1 MKSLPLRALGALICL
16 APFASGEKIPEIGQ
30 AIPDAVMR
38 LPAPTSSGV
47 PTGIT
52 LAVATASESA
62 QTHVNMGL
70 NHLHFGWEFEAARHF
85 AAAMREDPNCLLA
98 HWGMVMA
105 LLEGA
110 PETISNRN
118 AAAERMVSL
127 IEANAGSPLERDYS
141 YALLKQLTDGPEAAA
156 NAFRKV
162 AGHFPNDMQSGVLVA
177 LFTRGGYDVSGE
189 ATPDQE
195 NSEKML
201 LDWIQKLPGNPV
213 PINALLTI
221 RAEAPDLSESLPYA
235 RELCIAHPEYPPFQ
249 HLLGHCEWRCGN
261 HREALNAFSK
271 SAALFEKWMSENKI
285 SAADC
290 PEWLD
295 AQCYRIV
302 TLNSMGRRQEAFD
315 AAIQLSETQIPAE
328 RKNSPGARVLWWDIK
343 TLPARLALDSGTV
356 PESIPNE
363 KLLPTADAAKELL
376 KHSLA
381 HWWINGLRLAL
392 EAQREI
398 HANQLDAAR
407 NTIDAL
413 SQHGEMMAASQKLAT
428 QSAER
433 SEWNRAFRALEM
445 ITANARGQL
454 AIAGSEENRN
464 IAYNWFSAAADR
476 QTASPM
482 MKAPLV
488 LTPMA
493 GQIGEYFMSVNQAP
507 EAIEAFEKAL
517 KAFPNDSRLIER
529 LTTARESQSKATTP
543 ASDPAKQPDR

>member
-1 MKSLPLRALGALICL
+1 MKSLPLRAFGALICL
-16 APFASGEKIPEIGQ
+16 AHLASGEKIPGIGQ
-30 AIPDAVMR
+30 AIPEAVMR
-38 LPAPTSSGV
+38 LPAPTSSGT

-52 LAVATASESA
+52 LAVATASEA
-62 QTHVNMGL
+62 TQTHVNMGL

-85 AAAMREDPNCLLA
+85 AAAMRDDPNCLLA

-110 PETISNRN
+110 PETIANRN

-127 IEANAGSPLERDYS
+127 IEDGIGTAIERDYS

-162 AGHFPNDMQSGVLVA
+162 VGRFPNDMQAGVLLA
-177 LFTRGGYDVSGE
+177 LFTRGGYDVTGE
-189 ATPDQE
+189 PTPDQE

-201 LDWIQKLPGNPV
+201 LNWIQKMPGNPV
-213 PINALLTI
+213 PMNALATI
-221 RAEAPDLSESLPYA
+221 CAEAPNLSKTLLYA
-235 RELCIAHPEYPPFQ
+235 RELCAAHPEYPPFQ

-271 SAALFEKWMSENKI
+271 SAALYEKWMNENKI
-285 SAADC
+285 TAADC

-295 AQCYRIV
+295 AQCYRII

-328 RKNSPGARVLWWDIK
+328 RKNSPGARVLWWDVK
-343 TLPARLALDSGTV
+343 TLPARLALDAGTL
-356 PESIPNE
+356 PESIADE
-363 KLLPTADAAKELL
+363 KLLPSANVAKDLA

-392 EAQREI
+392 ESHRQIQAKE
-398 HANQLDAAR
+398 LEAAR
-407 NTIDAL
+407 NTINAL
-413 SQHGEMMAASQKLAT
+413 GQHGEMMAGSQKIAT

-445 ITANARGQL
+445 IAANARGQL
-454 AIAGSEENRN
+454 ALAGPVENRN

-476 QTASPM
+476 QTPAPL

-488 LTPMA
+488 PTPMT
-493 GQIGEYFMSVNQAP
+493 GQIGEYFMATNQAA
-507 EAIEAFEKAL
+507 EAIEAFETAL

-529 LTTARESQSKATTP
+529 LTSARESKSKAPRLPMNKRT
-543 ASDPAKQPDR
+543 AE

>member
-1 MKSLPLRALGALICL
+1 MKSLPLRAFGALICL
-16 APFASGEKIPEIGQ
+16 AHLASGEKIPGIGQ
-30 AIPDAVMR
+30 AIPEAVMR
-38 LPAPTSSGV
+38 LSAPTSSGT

-52 LAVATASESA
+52 LAVATASEA
-62 QTHVNMGL
+62 TQTHVNMGL

-85 AAAMREDPNCLLA
+85 AAAMRDDPNCLLA

-110 PETISNRN
+110 PETIANRN

-127 IEANAGSPLERDYS
+127 IEDGIGTAIERDYS

-162 AGHFPNDMQSGVLVA
+162 VGRFPNDMQAGVLLA
-177 LFTRGGYDVSGE
+177 LFTRGGYDVTGE
-189 ATPDQE
+189 PTPDQE

-201 LDWIQKLPGNPV
+201 LNWIQKMPSNPV
-213 PINALLTI
+213 PMNALATI
-221 RAEAPDLSESLPYA
+221 CAEAPDLSKTLLYA
-235 RELCIAHPEYPPFQ
+235 RELCAAHPEYPPFQ

-271 SAALFEKWMSENKI
+271 SAALYEKWMNENKI
-285 SAADC
+285 TAADC

-295 AQCYRIV
+295 AQCYRII

-315 AAIQLSETQIPAE
+315 AALQLSETKIPDE
-328 RKNSPGARVLWWDIK
+328 RKNSPGARVLWWDVK
-343 TLPARLALDSGTV
+343 TLPARLALDAGTL
-356 PESIPNE
+356 PESIPDE
-363 KLLPTADAAKELL
+363 KLLPSANVAKDLA

-392 EAQREI
+392 ESHRQIQAKE
-398 HANQLDAAR
+398 LEAAR
-407 NTIDAL
+407 NTINAL
-413 SQHGEMMAASQKLAT
+413 GQHGEMMAGSQKIAT

-445 ITANARGQL
+445 IAANARGQL
-454 AIAGSEENRN
+454 AIAGPEENRN

-476 QTASPM
+476 QTPAPL

-488 LTPMA
+488 PTPMT
-493 GQIGEYFMSVNQAP
+493 GQIGEYFMATNQAA
-507 EAIEAFEKAL
+507 EAIEAFETAL

-529 LTTARESQSKATTP
+529 LTSARESKSKAATP
-543 ASDPAKQPDR
+543 ADE

>member
-1 MKSLPLRALGALICL
+1 MKSLPLRAFGALICL
-16 APFASGEKIPEIGQ
+16 AHLASGEKIPGIGQ
-30 AIPDAVMR
+30 AIPEAVMR
-38 LPAPTSSGV
+38 LPAPTSSGT

-52 LAVATASESA
+52 LAVATASEA
-62 QTHVNMGL
+62 TQTHVNMGL

-85 AAAMREDPNCLLA
+85 AAAMRDDPNCLLA

-110 PETISNRN
+110 PETIANRN

-127 IEANAGSPLERDYS
+127 IEDGIGTAIERDYS

-162 AGHFPNDMQSGVLVA
+162 VGRFPNDMQAGVLLA
-177 LFTRGGYDVSGE
+177 LFTRGGYDVTGE
-189 ATPDQE
+189 PTPDQE

-201 LDWIQKLPGNPV
+201 LNWIQKMPGNPV
-213 PINALLTI
+213 PMNALATI
-221 RAEAPDLSESLPYA
+221 CAEAPNLSKTLLYA
-235 RELCIAHPEYPPFQ
+235 RELCAAHPEYPPFQ

-271 SAALFEKWMSENKI
+271 SAALYEKWMNENKI
-285 SAADC
+285 TAADC

-295 AQCYRIV
+295 AQCYRII

-315 AAIQLSETQIPAE
+315 AALQLSETKIPDE
-328 RKNSPGARVLWWDIK
+328 RKNSPGARVLWWDVK
-343 TLPARLALDSGTV
+343 TLPARLALDAGTL
-356 PESIPNE
+356 PESIADE
-363 KLLPTADAAKELL
+363 KLLPSANVAKDLA

-392 EAQREI
+392 ETHRQI
-398 HANQLDAAR
+398 QANQLDSAR
-407 NTIDAL
+407 NTINAL
-413 SQHGEMMAASQKLAT
+413 GQHGEMMAGSQKIAT

-445 ITANARGQL
+445 IAANARGQL
-454 AIAGSEENRN
+454 ALAGPEENRN

-476 QTASPM
+476 QTPAPL

-488 LTPMA
+488 PTPMT
-493 GQIGEYFMSVNQAP
+493 GQIGEYFMATNQAA
-507 EAIEAFEKAL
+507 EAIEAFETAL

-529 LTTARESQSKATTP
+529 LTTARESQSKADTP
-543 ASDPAKQPDR
+543 ADE

>member
-16 APFASGEKIPEIGQ
+16 AHFASGEKITEIGQ

-38 LPAPTSSGV
+38 LPAPTNSGV

-52 LAVATASESA
+52 LAVTTASEST

-98 HWGMVMA
+98 HWGMIMA

-110 PETISNRN
+110 PETIANRN

-162 AGHFPNDMQSGVLVA
+162 AGHFPNDMHSGVLVA
-177 LFTRGGYDVSGE
+177 LFTRGGYDVTGE

-201 LDWIQKLPGNPV
+201 LEWIRKMPGNPV
-213 PINALLTI
+213 PMNALVTI
-221 RAEAPDLSESLPYA
+221 CAEAPDLSKSLLYA
-235 RELCIAHPEYPPFQ
+235 RELSAAHSEYPPFQ

-261 HREALNAFSK
+261 LREALNAFSK
-271 SAALFEKWMSENKI
+271 SAALFEKWMNENKV

-343 TLPARLALDSGTV
+343 TLPTRLALDAGALPQSTAD
-356 PESIPNE
+356 E
-363 KLLPTADAAKELL
+363 KLLPTADAAKDLM

-392 EAQREI
+392 ETQRQI
-398 HANQLDAAR
+398 QANQLDKAR
-407 NTIDAL
+407 NTINAL

-493 GQIGEYFMSVNQAP
+493 GQIGEYFMAINQAP

-529 LTTARESQSKATTP
+529 LTTARESQSKAATP
-543 ASDPAKQPDR
+543 ASDPAKQLDR

>member
-1 MKSLPLRALGALICL
+1 MKSLPLRAFGALICL
-16 APFASGEKIPEIGQ
+16 AHLASGEKIPGIGQ
-30 AIPDAVMR
+30 AIPEAVMR
-38 LPAPTSSGV
+38 LPAPTSSGT

-52 LAVATASESA
+52 LAVATASEA
-62 QTHVNMGL
+62 TQTHVNMGL

-85 AAAMREDPNCLLA
+85 AAAMRDDPNCLLA

-110 PETISNRN
+110 PETIANRN

-127 IEANAGSPLERDYS
+127 IEDGIGTAIERDYS

-162 AGHFPNDMQSGVLVA
+162 VGRFPNDMQAGVLLA
-177 LFTRGGYDVSGE
+177 LFTRGGYDVTGE
-189 ATPDQE
+189 PTPDQE

-201 LDWIQKLPGNPV
+201 LNWIQKMPSNPV
-213 PINALLTI
+213 PMNALATI
-221 RAEAPDLSESLPYA
+221 CAEAPDLSKTLLYA
-235 RELCIAHPEYPPFQ
+235 RELCAAHPEYPPFQ

-271 SAALFEKWMSENKI
+271 SAALYEKWMNENKI
-285 SAADC
+285 TAADC

-295 AQCYRIV
+295 AQCYRII

-315 AAIQLSETQIPAE
+315 AALQLSETKIPDE
-328 RKNSPGARVLWWDIK
+328 RKNSPGARVLWWDVK
-343 TLPARLALDSGTV
+343 TLPARLALDAGTL
-356 PESIPNE
+356 PESIADE
-363 KLLPTADAAKELL
+363 KLLPSANVAKDLA

-392 EAQREI
+392 ESHRQIQAKE
-398 HANQLDAAR
+398 LEAAR
-407 NTIDAL
+407 NTINAL
-413 SQHGEMMAASQKLAT
+413 GQHGEMMAGSQKIAT
-428 QSAER
+428 RSAER

-445 ITANARGQL
+445 IAANARGQL
-454 AIAGSEENRN
+454 AIAGPEENRN

-476 QTASPM
+476 QTPAPL

-488 LTPMA
+488 PTPMT
-493 GQIGEYFMSVNQAP
+493 GQIGEYFMATNKAA
-507 EAIEAFEKAL
+507 EAIEAFETAL

-529 LTTARESQSKATTP
+529 LTSARESKTKA
-543 ASDPAKQPDR
+543 AMSDKKQEKR

>member
-1 MKSLPLRALGALICL
+1 MKSLPTRALSVLICL
-16 APFASGEKIPEIGQ
+16 AGFALSEEIPEIGQ
-30 AIPDAVMR
+30 AIPAAVMR

-47 PTGIT
+47 PSGIT
-52 LAVATASESA
+52 LAVSTASEST

-110 PETISNRN
+110 PETIANRN

-127 IEANAGSPLERDYS
+127 IESNAGSPLERDYS

-162 AGHFPNDMQSGVLVA
+162 AGHFPNDMHSGVLVA
-177 LFTRGGYDVSGE
+177 LFTRGGYDVTGD

-201 LDWIQKLPGNPV
+201 IDWIKKMPGNPV
-213 PINALLTI
+213 PTNAFITI
-221 RAEAPDLSESLPYA
+221 RAEASDLSNALLYA
-235 RELCIAHPEYPPFQ
+235 RELGAAHPEYPPFQ
-249 HLLGHCEWRCGN
+249 YLLGHCEWRCGN

-271 SAALFEKWMSENKI
+271 SAALFEKWMNENKV

-302 TLNSMGRRQEAFD
+302 ALNSMGRRQEAFD
-315 AAIQLSETQIPAE
+315 AAIQLGETQIPDD

-343 TLPARLALDSGTV
+343 TLPARLTLDSGTL
-356 PESIPNE
+356 PESGTNE
-363 KLLPTADAAKELL
+363 KLLPSADTAKDLM

-381 HWWINGLRLAL
+381 HWWINGLRFAL
-392 EAQREI
+392 ETQRQI
-398 HANQLDAAR
+398 QANQLDKAR
-407 NTIDAL
+407 HTVNAL
-413 SQHGEMMAASQKLAT
+413 SQHGEMMATSQKLAS

-454 AIAGSEENRN
+454 ALAGSEENRN
-464 IAYNWFSAAADR
+464 IASNWFSAATDR
-476 QTASPM
+476 QTPSPM

-493 GQIGEYFMSVNQAP
+493 GQIGEYFMAIKKP
-507 EAIEAFEKAL
+507 AEAIESFERAL

-529 LTTARESQSKATTP
+529 LITARESKSKAATP
-543 ASDPAKQPDR
+543 ASDPDKQLDR

>member
-1 MKSLPLRALGALICL
+1 MKSLPLRAFGALICL
-16 APFASGEKIPEIGQ
+16 AHLASGEKIPGIGQ
-30 AIPDAVMR
+30 AIPEAVMR
-38 LPAPTSSGV
+38 LPAPTSSGT

-52 LAVATASESA
+52 LAVATASEA
-62 QTHVNMGL
+62 TQTHVNMGL

-85 AAAMREDPNCLLA
+85 AAAMRDDPNCLLA

-110 PETISNRN
+110 PETIANRN

-127 IEANAGSPLERDYS
+127 IEDGIGTAIERDYS

-162 AGHFPNDMQSGVLVA
+162 VGRFPNDMQAGVLLA
-177 LFTRGGYDVSGE
+177 LFTRGGYDVTGE
-189 ATPDQE
+189 PTPDQE

-201 LDWIQKLPGNPV
+201 LNWIQKMPGNPV
-213 PINALLTI
+213 PMNALATI
-221 RAEAPDLSESLPYA
+221 CAEAPNLSKTLLYA
-235 RELCIAHPEYPPFQ
+235 RELCAAHPEYPPFQ

-271 SAALFEKWMSENKI
+271 SAALYEKWMNEHKI
-285 SAADC
+285 TVADC

-295 AQCYRIV
+295 AQCYRII

-315 AAIQLSETQIPAE
+315 AALQLSETKMPDE
-328 RKNSPGARVLWWDIK
+328 RKNSPGARVLWWDVK
-343 TLPARLALDSGTV
+343 TLPARLALDAGTL
-356 PESIPNE
+356 PESIPDE
-363 KLLPTADAAKELL
+363 KLLPSANIAKDLA
-376 KHSLA
+376 KHSLV

-392 EAQREI
+392 ESHRQIQAKE
-398 HANQLDAAR
+398 LEAAR
-407 NTIDAL
+407 NTINAL
-413 SQHGEMMAASQKLAT
+413 GQHGEMMAGSQKIAT

-445 ITANARGQL
+445 IAANARGQL
-454 AIAGSEENRN
+454 ALAGPVENRN

-476 QTASPM
+476 QTPAPL

-488 LTPMA
+488 PTPMT
-493 GQIGEYFMSVNQAP
+493 GQIGEYFMATNQAA
-507 EAIEAFEKAL
+507 EAIEAFETAL

-529 LTTARESQSKATTP
+529 LTSARESKTKA
-543 ASDPAKQPDR
+543 AMSDKKQEKR

>member
-1 MKSLPLRALGALICL
+1 MKSLPLRAFGALICL
-16 APFASGEKIPEIGQ
+16 AHLASGEKIPGIGQ
-30 AIPDAVMR
+30 AIPEAVMR
-38 LPAPTSSGV
+38 LPAPTSSGT

-52 LAVATASESA
+52 LAVATASEA
-62 QTHVNMGL
+62 TQTHVNMGL

-85 AAAMREDPNCLLA
+85 AAAMRDDPNCLLA

-110 PETISNRN
+110 PETIANRN

-127 IEANAGSPLERDYS
+127 IEDGIGTAIERDYS

-162 AGHFPNDMQSGVLVA
+162 VGRFPNDMQAGVLLA
-177 LFTRGGYDVSGE
+177 LFTRGGYDVTGE
-189 ATPDQE
+189 PTPDQE

-201 LDWIQKLPGNPV
+201 LNWIQKMPGNPV
-213 PINALLTI
+213 PMNALATI
-221 RAEAPDLSESLPYA
+221 CAEAPDLSKTLLYA
-235 RELCIAHPEYPPFQ
+235 RELCAAHPEYPPFQ

-271 SAALFEKWMSENKI
+271 SAALYEKWMNENKI
-285 SAADC
+285 TAADC

-295 AQCYRIV
+295 AQCYRII

-315 AAIQLSETQIPAE
+315 AALQLSETKIPDE
-328 RKNSPGARVLWWDIK
+328 RKNSPGARVLWWDVK
-343 TLPARLALDSGTV
+343 TLPARLALDAGTL
-356 PESIPNE
+356 PESIPDE
-363 KLLPTADAAKELL
+363 KLLPSANVAKDLA

-392 EAQREI
+392 ESHRQIQAKE
-398 HANQLDAAR
+398 LEAAR
-407 NTIDAL
+407 NTINAL
-413 SQHGEMMAASQKLAT
+413 GQHGEMMAGSQKIAT

-445 ITANARGQL
+445 IAANARGQL
-454 AIAGSEENRN
+454 ALAGPVENRN

-476 QTASPM
+476 QTPAPL

-488 LTPMA
+488 PTPMT
-493 GQIGEYFMSVNQAP
+493 GQIGEYFMTTNQAA
-507 EAIEAFEKAL
+507 EAIEAFETAL

-529 LTTARESQSKATTP
+529 LTSARESKTKA
-543 ASDPAKQPDR
+543 AMSDKKQETH

>member
-16 APFASGEKIPEIGQ
+16 APIASGEKIPELGQ

-38 LPAPTSSGV
+38 LPAPTSTGV

-52 LAVATASESA
+52 LAIATASESA

-110 PETISNRN
+110 PETVANRN

-127 IEANAGSPLERDYS
+127 IEDNIGTPLERDYC
-141 YALLKQLTDGPEAAA
+141 YALLKQLTDGPAAA
-156 NAFRKV
+156 ADAFRKV
-162 AGHFPNDMQSGVLVA
+162 ASHFPNDMQSGVLVA
-177 LFTRGGYDVSGE
+177 LFTRGGYDVTGE
-189 ATPDQE
+189 PTPDQE

-201 LDWIQKLPGNPV
+201 LDWIRKMPGNPV
-213 PINALLTI
+213 PSNALITI
-221 RAEAPDLSESLPYA
+221 RAEAPDLSNTLVYA
-235 RELCIAHPEYPPFQ
+235 RALCAAHPDYPPFQ

-271 SAALFEKWMSENKI
+271 SAALFEKWMTENKI
-285 SAADC
+285 SPADC

-315 AAIQLSETQIPAE
+315 AAIQLSETKIPDD
-328 RKNSPGARVLWWDIK
+328 RKNSPGSRALWWDIK
-343 TLPARLALDSGTV
+343 TLPARLALDSGTL
-356 PESIPNE
+356 PESAPND
-363 KLLPTADAAKELL
+363 KLLPTAEAAKDLT

-392 EAQREI
+392 EAQRQLQ
-398 HANQLDAAR
+398 ANQTDAAR
-407 NTIDAL
+407 NTINAL
-413 SQHGEMMAASQKLAT
+413 SQHGEMMVASQKSAS

-433 SEWNRAFRALEM
+433 SDWNRAFRALEM
-445 ITANARGQL
+445 LTANARGLL
-454 AIAGSEENRN
+454 ALAGSESNRN

-476 QTASPM
+476 QTPSPL
-482 MKAPLV
+482 MKAPLI

-493 GQIGEYFMSVNQAP
+493 GQIGEYFLTIHQP
-507 EAIEAFEKAL
+507 DKAIEAFEKAL

-529 LTTARESQSKATTP
+529 LTSARESKSKEAI
-543 ASDPAKQPDR
+543 SDKKQEER

>member
-1 MKSLPLRALGALICL
+1 
-16 APFASGEKIPEIGQ
+16 
-30 AIPDAVMR
+30 
-38 LPAPTSSGV
+38 
-47 PTGIT
+47 
-52 LAVATASESA
+52 
-62 QTHVNMGL
+62 
-70 NHLHFGWEFEAARHF
+70 
-85 AAAMREDPNCLLA
+85 MREDPNCLLA

-110 PETISNRN
+110 PETIANRN

-162 AGHFPNDMQSGVLVA
+162 AGHFPNDMHSGVLVA

-189 ATPDQE
+189 ATPDQD

-221 RAEAPDLSESLPYA
+221 RAEAPDLSKSLLYA
-235 RELCIAHPEYPPFQ
+235 RELCIAHPDYPPFQ

-315 AAIQLSETQIPAE
+315 AAIQLSETQMPAE
-328 RKNSPGARVLWWDIK
+328 RKNSPGARVLWWEIK
-343 TLPARLALDSGTV
+343 TLPARLALDAGTL
-356 PESIPNE
+356 PQSTPSE
-363 KLLPTADAAKELL
+363 KLLPTADDAKDLV

-407 NTIDAL
+407 NTINAL

-433 SEWNRAFRALEM
+433 SEWNRAFHALEM

-454 AIAGSEENRN
+454 ALAGSEENRN

-493 GQIGEYFMSVNQAP
+493 GQIGEYFMTINQAP

-529 LTTARESQSKATTP
+529 LTTARESISKAATP
-543 ASDPAKQPDR
+543 ASDQAKQPDR